1 MYNPICSRFVPARS
15 QKILLC
21 EEKNICR
28 RTPPNLHEH
37 ISALCG
43 LRIFFPQL
51 EELFLYSS
59 QRENIIYKSDTKFGI
74 SRNIFLLTVAKA
86 YFCPRLEKGFPFSW
100 EKIIRGKLTLPN
112 SAEHIWQ
119 SWFSVNIFLLC
130 GQRIFVFGG
139 KNISIV
145 GNKYFHC

>member
-43 LRIFFPQL
+43 LRIFFLQL
-51 EELFLYSS
+51 EELHIFHK
-59 QRENIIYKSDTKFGI
+59 EKI
-74 SRNIFLLTVAKA
+74 SFIKA
-86 YFCPRLEKGFPFSW
+86 TLNLEYPGTYFC
-100 EKIIRGKLTLPN
+100 
-112 SAEHIWQ
+112 
-119 SWFSVNIFLLC
+119 LLWPKH
-130 GQRIFVFGG
+130 IFVHGRKKDFRLVE
-139 KNISIV
+139 KRLFAES
-145 GNKYFHC
+145 